1 VSTAALL
8 WRQIEYERKLL
19 LRSPAALFFSILLPI
34 IFLVIFAG
42 TGSDTKT
49 VSEAG
54 GISVSAYYVPG
65 IAVLGIVS
73 TTFLNLAMSL
83 TRRRE
88 DGILKRMRGTPL
100 PAGLYITG
108 RVVSAVATSFALVAV
123 LLFLGWA
130 LYGIDVRGATLPGL
144 VVVVAIS
151 SAALCCLGIAFT
163 AIIPSEDAAP
173 AFANA
178 VVLPLYFISG
188 VFFSTGDA
196 PGWLNAI
203 ADVFPVRHL
212 VQAMLHV
219 FNPHTAGPGIA
230 WSHVAVIALWGA
242 AGAVLAARFFSWTPK
257 RSG

>member
-1 VSTAALL
+1 VSTATLL
-8 WRQIEYERKLL
+8 LRQIEYERKLL

-42 TGSDTKT
+42 TAGNGR
-49 VSEAG
+49 VAEAG
-54 GISVSAYYVPG
+54 GIKLSAYYVPG

-73 TTFLNLAMSL
+73 TTFLNMAMSL

-100 PAGLYITG
+100 PAGLYIGG
-108 RVVSAVATSFALVAV
+108 RVASAIATAFALVAV
-123 LLFLGWA
+123 LLLIGWG
-130 LYGIDVRGATLPGL
+130 LYGVEVPGRTLPGL
-144 VVVVAIS
+144 VVTVAVS
-151 SAALCCLGIAFT
+151 AAALCCLGIAFT
-163 AIIPSEDAAP
+163 AVIPSEDASP

-212 VQAMLHV
+212 VQAMLFA

-230 WSHVAVIALWGA
+230 WDHIGVMALWGV
-242 AGAVLAARFFSWTPK
+242 AGTLLAMRYFRWTP
-257 RSG
+257 RQSG